1 MKKMNKKGFT
11 IVELV
16 IVIAVIAILSA
27 VLIPT
32 FSGVVGQAKETAR
45 LADAKAVYQEYVAAA
60 ALAGTDAATLAVYVD
75 DNGTTDDKT
84 DDLYVVI
91 KNGEVV
97 DEKSINKAT
106 FDAKYTQG
114 AAMTVTGSAKTFA
127 GLYAVTEKVAG

>member
-60 ALAGTDAATLAVYVD
+60 LAGTDAATLAVYVD

-97 DEKSINKAT
+97 DEKSINKTT
-106 FDAKYTQG
+106 FDGKYTQG

-127 GLYAVTEKVAG
+127 GLYAVTEKAAG